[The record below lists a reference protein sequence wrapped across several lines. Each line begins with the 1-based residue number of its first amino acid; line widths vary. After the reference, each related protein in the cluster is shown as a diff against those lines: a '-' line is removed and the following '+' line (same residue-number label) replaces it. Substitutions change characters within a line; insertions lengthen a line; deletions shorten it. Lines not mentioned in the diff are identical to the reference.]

1 LNLKGPKLSGK
12 TTILKLISKQIF
24 PDKGEIELNGDVI
37 TNDKIKKF
45 YENLGYCPQYN
56 SFWNEL
62 TVYEIL
68 KFYASIRNVN
78 EDIIQNRCRE

>member
-1 LNLKGPKLSGK
+1 M
-12 TTILKLISKQIF
+12 ISKQIF